1 MTQREPMENAR
12 TPAKAELASETP
24 EVTQNANTTNAR
36 QPAPKI
42 LRQKKAISGE
52 GSVIRM
58 GGSRSRGEQLAA
70 KMATDVTILFIF
82 LNALLGRNS
91 FKKIKPIVF
100 I

>member
-1 MTQREPMENAR
+1 MVITAAAALVSGDTPDVRQQAATQ
-12 TPAKAELASETP
+12 K
-24 EVTQNANTTNAR
+24 AR
-36 QPAPKI
+36 QPHPKI
-42 LRQKKAISGE
+42 LRQKNAIAGE

-58 GGSRSRGEQLAA
+58 GGSRSREEQLAA